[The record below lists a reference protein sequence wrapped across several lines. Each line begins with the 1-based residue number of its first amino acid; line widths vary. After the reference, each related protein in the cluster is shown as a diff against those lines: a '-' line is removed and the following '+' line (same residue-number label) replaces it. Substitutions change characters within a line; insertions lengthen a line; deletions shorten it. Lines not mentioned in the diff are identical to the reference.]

1 MNLNSRLNTIVLKIK
16 KMGYSLTP
24 QRLEI
29 IKIISESKNHP
40 SATDV
45 YNKLKE
51 LYPMVSLN
59 TVYKNLSMLASLHE
73 VKEIKTMQDSVHY
86 DGDISLHGHAICEKC
101 GKIIDVEINEFD
113 LKGFF
118 ETKIKKN
125 LAENYHIRNYGVE
138 FYGLCAYCH
147 KEESPAQ
154 PKPRKHSRI
163 PLK

>member
-1 MNLNSRLNTIVLKIK
+1 MNQAKQNANLNLRLNTIVSKIK

-73 VKEIKTMQDSVHY
+73 VKEIKTLQNSVHY
-86 DGDISLHGHAICEKC
+86 DGDITLHGHAICERC
-101 GKIIDVEINEFD
+101 GKIIDVEVDEFD
-113 LKGFF
+113 FKGFF
-118 ETKIKKN
+118 ETKIKGK
-125 LAENYHIRNYGVE
+125 LTENYHIRNYGIE
-138 FYGLCAYCH
+138 FYGLCDGCH
-147 KEESPAQ
+147 KKTAD
-154 PKPRKHSRI
+154 
-163 PLK
+163 

>member
-1 MNLNSRLNTIVLKIK
+1 MNLNPRLNAIVLKIK

-101 GKIIDVEINEFD
+101 GKITDIEIDEFD

-118 ETKIKKN
+118 ETKITKT
-125 LAENYHIRNYGVE
+125 LPENYHIRNYGVE
-138 FYGLCAYCH
+138 FYGLCGDCNKKAPDVYPS
-147 KEESPAQ
+147 ET
-154 PKPRKHSRI
+154 
-163 PLK
+163 

>member
-1 MNLNSRLNTIVLKIK
+1 MNSNPRLNAILLKIK

-29 IKIISESKNHP
+29 IKIISESKSHP
-40 SATDV
+40 SATEV
-45 YNKLKE
+45 YNKVKE

-101 GKIIDVEINEFD
+101 GKIIDVEIDDFD
-113 LKGFF
+113 FKGFF
-118 ETKIKKN
+118 ETKIKN
-125 LAENYHIRNYGVE
+125 RLDENYRIRNYGVE
-138 FYGLCAYCH
+138 FYGLCGGCD
-147 KEESPAQ
+147 KEDDSPS
-154 PKPRKHSRI
+154 KT
-163 PLK
+163 

>member
-1 MNLNSRLNTIVLKIK
+1 MISTKRNTDVNLRINTIVFKIK

-40 SATDV
+40 SAADV

-73 VKEIKTMQDSVHY
+73 VKEIKTLQNSVHY
-86 DGDISLHGHAICEKC
+86 DGDISMHGHAICERC
-101 GKIIDVEINEFD
+101 GKIIDVEVDELDF
-113 LKGFF
+113 KGFF
-118 ETKIKKN
+118 ETKIKGK
-125 LAENYHIRNYGVE
+125 LTESYHVRNYGIE
-138 FYGLCAYCH
+138 FYGLCGGCH
-147 KEESPAQ
+147 KTTSV
-154 PKPRKHSRI
+154 
-163 PLK
+163 

>member
-1 MNLNSRLNTIVLKIK
+1 MNLNSRLNAIVLKIK

-45 YNKLKE
+45 YNKLKK

-73 VKEIKTMQDSVHY
+73 VKEIKIMQNSVHY

-101 GKIIDVEINEFD
+101 GKIIDVEIDEFD
-113 LKGFF
+113 F
-118 ETKIKKN
+118 KKK
-125 LAENYHIRNYGVE
+125 LIENYHIRNYGVE
-138 FYGLCAYCH
+138 FYGLCDYCH
-147 KEESPAQ
+147 KEESPAEIAS
-154 PKPRKHSRI
+154 H
-163 PLK
+163 L